1 MDVVI
6 DQYSVQVDMTVIV
19 RLTVIQ
25 MKKETLQE
33 QSEDDFSEAE
43 VTQ

>member
-33 QSEDDFSEAE
+33 QSEDDVSEAE